1 MSILILHGQ
10 TSALWR
16 EGDRSSASNGLLP
29 IFILITTKLTG
40 RRLPLLHLTI

>member
-29 IFILITTKLTG
+29 IFILITACASQAASK
-40 RRLPLLHLTI
+40 I